1 MIGLYSSFQNDIR
14 IVCVCVCVHVRVV
27 CNVCVWG
34 VVYAYGAC
42 VCAVCVCVFMRC
54 VCGVCM

>member
-14 IVCVCVCVHVRVV
+14 IVCVCVHVCVV

-42 VCAVCVCVFMRC
+42 VCAVCVCVYE
-54 VCGVCM
+54 VCMWCVYVM